1 MSLQQEL
8 GQALVRVP
16 VAGREPGLALVRVRA
31 VARVRVLVLARLGWV
46 VLFL

>member
-16 VAGREPGLALVRVRA
+16 VEARELGLALERVRA
-31 VARVRVLVLARLGWV
+31 VARVRVLVRARLGWG